1 MALNIDHS
9 EEEQVEALKRWWKN
23 YGGSLIV
30 GVVLGGTLIAGNKW
44 WQQNKVTQAE
54 SASTAYA
61 GFVKAYETN
70 KHDEALKLGES
81 LVNEYSGS
89 SYSDLAQL
97 VMARM
102 AFDKGDTG
110 KATTYLLTVI
120 DNTYDSGLKNAA
132 RLRLARI
139 MESSGQKDKAL
150 TMITD
155 IRDTAGFE
163 ADYAELRGDLLLAK
177 GNKPEAKK
185 AYEEAV
191 KNASSSEYARL
202 LRMKLANMGAS

>member
-44 WQQNKVTQAE
+44 WQQHKLTQAE

-61 GFVKAYETN
+61 EFLKAYDAN
-70 KHDEALKLGES
+70 RKDDVFKLGES
-81 LVNEYSGS
+81 LINEYSGS
-89 SYSDLAQL
+89 SYSDLARL
-97 VMARM
+97 ILARM
-102 AFDKGDTG
+102 AFDKGETG
-110 KATTYLLTVI
+110 KATTYLLAVL
-120 DNTYDSGLKNAA
+120 DNTYDAGLKNTA

-150 TMITD
+150 AMITD
-155 IRDTAGFE
+155 ISDIAGFE

-177 GNKPEAKK
+177 GNKSEAKK
-185 AYEEAV
+185 AYEEAA
-191 KNASSSEYARL
+191 KKAGSSEYARL
-202 LRMKLANMGAS
+202 LKMKLANMGAG

>member
-44 WQQNKVTQAE
+44 WQQHRLTQAE
-54 SASTAYA
+54 SASTVYA
-61 GFVKAYETN
+61 GFIKAYETN
-70 KHDEALKLGES
+70 KLDEAIKLGES

-102 AFDKGDTG
+102 AFDKGETG
-110 KATTYLLTVI
+110 KATTYLLSVV
-120 DNTYDSGLKNAA
+120 DKTYDAGLKNAA

-150 TMITD
+150 AMITD
-155 IRDTAGFE
+155 ITDIVGFE

-185 AYEEAV
+185 AYEEAA
-191 KNASSSEYARL
+191 KKASSAEYARL
-202 LRMKLANMGAS
+202 LKMKLANMGAS